1 MDISINMLYTKY
13 YSSPIGILEI
23 LASETH
29 LTHVLFR
36 DAQKRPSQQLEETTE
51 SSLIIE
57 ECIKQFDAYFA
68 GKLKDFELP
77 LFPKGTDFQQNVWEY
92 LKTIPYGKTISY
104 LEFSKRIGNEKAI
117 RAVGT
122 ANGRNPLTIILPCH
136 RVIGSDG
143 SLVGYGGDLWRKE
156 WLLRHEGS
164 LPRQGQLGLF

>member
-1 MDISINMLYTKY
+1 MQYIKHYL
-13 YSSPIGILEI
+13 SPIGILEI
-23 LASETH
+23 SASETH

-36 DAQKRPSQQLEETTE
+36 ETQKKPRLHLDETTE
-51 SSLIIE
+51 SSPIIE

-68 GKLKDFELP
+68 GKLKDFDLP
-77 LFPKGTDFQQNVWEY
+77 LLPQGTDFQRNVWEY

-104 LEFSKRIGNEKAI
+104 LAFSRRIGNEKAI
-117 RAVGT
+117 RAIGT

-156 WLLRHEGS
+156 WLLRHEGG
-164 LPRQGQLGLF
+164 LPRQDQLNLF

>member
-1 MDISINMLYTKY
+1 MQYIKHYR
-13 YSSPIGILEI
+13 SPIGVLEI
-23 LASETH
+23 VANNNF

-36 DAQKRPSQQLEETTE
+36 EAQKKPSRQLEETPEKSPIVDQTITQ
-51 SSLIIE
+51 L
-57 ECIKQFDAYFA
+57 DAYFEK
-68 GKLKDFELP
+68 KLKDFDLP
-77 LFPKGTDFQQNVWEY
+77 MLAPGTDFQRKVWEY

-122 ANGRNPLTIILPCH
+122 ANGNNPLTIILPCH

-164 LPRQGQLGLF
+164 LPNQSQLGLF

>member
-1 MDISINMLYTKY
+1 MQYIKHYL
-13 YSSPIGILEI
+13 SPIGTLEI
-23 LASETH
+23 LVSNMH

-36 DAQKRPSQQLEETTE
+36 ETQKKPSLQLDETTE
-51 SSLIIE
+51 SSPIIE
-57 ECIKQFDAYFA
+57 ECVKQFDAYFT
-68 GKLKDFELP
+68 GKLKDFDLP
-77 LFPKGTDFQQNVWEY
+77 LLPQGTDFQLNVWEY

-104 LEFSKRIGNEKAI
+104 LAFSRRIGNEKAI

-156 WLLRHEGS
+156 WLLRHEGG
-164 LPRQGQLGLF
+164 LPRQDQLNLF